1 MLVGIKRIYDKAE
14 ITDGKRILVDALWPR
29 GVKKGTANID
39 LWMKEVAPSDQLRKW
54 FAHDPNKW
62 VEFKARYKKELDA
75 NEHIKKLLDLV
86 KNEDVTL
93 VYAARD
99 TEHNNAVVLMEYIKE
114 KLGEKA

>member
-54 FAHDPNKW
+54 FAHDPSKW
-62 VEFKARYKKELDA
+62 EEFKARYKEELDA
-75 NEHIKKLLDLV
+75 NEHVKKLLDLV

-93 VYAARD
+93 VYASRD

-114 KLGEKA
+114 KLGQNA